1 MAPSA
6 TPKFCGGRSSGQFF
20 VVSKVKMPMHEDLH
34 EGWFHN
40 THRPGWFHNWL
51 QPKKTRNTNSGQVQ
65 TLGFV
70 CFFLT
75 KRGME
80 YGGQGQVFYF
90 PKNSTS
96 LPISWR
102 QCQEIRTPFFQ
113 ESNIFGRGS
122 KVRGHFFF
130 TSRISSWKLTWL
142 AGKSPLLIEDTS
154 SKCPVSVVMLVF
166 GGVPLEKEKKVNHEA
181 PSTHNWSHHQPLFVA
196 TISHQQSVR

>member
-1 MAPSA
+1 MGDGHPGS
-6 TPKFCGGRSSGQFF
+6 F

-51 QPKKTRNTNSGQVQ
+51 QPKKNTKHKFWASPN
-65 TLGFV
+65 TWICL
-70 CFFLT
+70 FFSHQE
-75 KRGME
+75 G

-90 PKNSTS
+90 SKNSTS

-122 KVRGHFFF
+122 KVWGHFFF
-130 TSRISSWKLTWL
+130 TSRISSWKLTCL
-142 AGKSPLLIEDTS
+142 AGKSPLLIGDTS